1 MCYGSDM
8 DDSERLAED
17 FLRKFGFKDVVFE
30 PDGNV
35 SPDFLCDGRVAV
47 EVRRL
52 NKSHDDGGGGKPIGL
67 EVTSVPLL
75 KSFRKYLASLGPA
88 QPSKPCVLVNY
99 SFRRPVPRW
108 KILEREIDAI
118 LRPLI
123 ETPPEQVRTFHLKV
137 GNEFSITVIPARGRY
152 EDFFVL
158 SGYSDSESGGWLLDE
173 INKHLKLY
181 IAEKTEKITA
191 NRAKYP
197 VWWLLMPDHIAYG
210 LDEFEQGLFG
220 DADDLDPGNFDRVIL
235 LDPRDASRSFQVYPS
250 PNTVETALEE

>member
-1 MCYGSDM
+1 M

-17 FLRKFGFKDVVFE
+17 FLRKCGFKDVVFE

-75 KSFRKYLASLGPA
+75 KSFRKYLPSLGPA
-88 QPSKPCVLVNY
+88 QPSKPCVFVNY

-123 ETPPEQVRTFHLKV
+123 ETPPEQVRTFNLEA
-137 GNEFSITVIPARGRY
+137 GNEFSITVIPARGRH
-152 EDFFVL
+152 EDFFSL
-158 SGYSDSESGGWLLDE
+158 GGYSDHESGGWLLHDLSS
-173 INKHLKLY
+173 HLKLY
-181 IAEKTEKITA
+181 IDEKTAKIA
-191 NRAKYP
+191 VNRAKYP
-197 VWWLLMPDHIAYG
+197 EWWLLMPDHIGYG
-210 LDEFEQGLFG
+210 LNEFEQGLFG
-220 DADDLDPGNFDRVIL
+220 DADDLDPGGFHRVIL
-235 LDPRDASRSFQVYPS
+235 LDPRDASRSFQVHPIAS
-250 PNTVETALEE
+250 TVEANADE